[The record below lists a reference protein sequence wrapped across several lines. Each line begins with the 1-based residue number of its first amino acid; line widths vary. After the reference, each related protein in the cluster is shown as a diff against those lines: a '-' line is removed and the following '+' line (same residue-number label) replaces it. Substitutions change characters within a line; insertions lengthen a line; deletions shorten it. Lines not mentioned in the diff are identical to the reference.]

1 MAEAEMNKIKLEI
14 IQFILNCDD
23 EAVLS
28 KFENV
33 LKEVTN
39 KK

>member
-1 MAEAEMNKIKLEI
+1 MTEAEMNKIKLEI

-28 KFENV
+28 KFEKV
-33 LKEVTN
+33 LKEESS